1 MNNSDL
7 AQIHG
12 LGLFLNFIERDA
24 AQAAENRRRRMWD
37 RMREEDP
44 ESANDAIDLENE
56 RRGWFPPEE

>member
-1 MNNSDL
+1 MTKSEL

-12 LGLFLNFIERDA
+12 LTGFFNMLERE
-24 AQAAENRRRRMWD
+24 AAERASARQRRMWD

-44 ESANDAIDLENE
+44 ASANDAMDLENE